1 MKVGG
6 GGGGGG
12 VECRW
17 RQQLG
22 IAMSHKHNAHRVP
35 KFTKHWK
42 KFLPRLLSC
51 NIHVDTT
58 ETTESSSL
66 RVFFFHVRSGSERVH
81 DRSGGRVSLL
91 SPAVAYPREA
101 ASGFLFFPPSP
112 GPLTQHGWNPEI
124 HHRATS
130 QLTFHRLWSNIPP
143 RCHITFALNKMS
155 LKQTAFPG
163 EIISVVTR
171 LVQLLY
177 TLSHRELPVDRL

>member
-66 RVFFFHVRSGSERVH
+66 RVFFSTSGLAVRGFTTGQVDVFHSSPR
-81 DRSGGRVSLL
+81 LL
-91 SPAVAYPREA
+91 RIQGKPPR
-101 ASGFLFFPPSP
+101 GFFSFPPP

-130 QLTFHRLWSNIPP
+130 QLTFHRLWSNILP
-143 RCHITFALNKMS
+143 RCHITLALNKMS